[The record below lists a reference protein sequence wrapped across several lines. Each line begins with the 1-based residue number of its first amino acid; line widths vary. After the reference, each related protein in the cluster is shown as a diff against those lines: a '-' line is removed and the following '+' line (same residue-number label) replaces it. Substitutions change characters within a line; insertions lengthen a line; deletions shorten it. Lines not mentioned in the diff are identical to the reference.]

1 MSLNLFGCCKLRSVD
16 LFLRFPIPVPN
27 GNSILEYGRPFNV
40 ASVGRATRDIAAKG
54 SRNLVTSC
62 PNTENLNPL
71 LARKFFLYPI
81 VVQGHM

>member
-1 MSLNLFGCCKLRSVD
+1 M
-16 LFLRFPIPVPN
+16 PVPN
-27 GNSILEYGRPFNV
+27 GNSMLEYGRPFNV

-62 PNTENLNPL
+62 PKTENLNPL

-81 VVQGHM
+81 VVQDHM